1 MNTQKPLQLSY
12 KNDEYWFPQIGPQ
25 LDATFDEH
33 RLVFDN
39 KIGKGEFYRIVIE
52 PGLHLLKAEATF
64 HRPVTFIQQSGSGTG
79 FYVLASNLSDQLI
92 KAMTGEQEYKLG
104 YGSEN
109 GIYFSSPLLT
119 ISYIFKPTYH
129 YHIIFIGLS
138 HERIC
143 NFISRQPET
152 QQPLLKSLIS
162 NKKPIYHVEC
172 LDMQFMAIVK
182 DIDKHLHD
190 GRLNNLLLHSRA
202 LELCHHLLLRV
213 EQRRSGPGRKVHPD
227 DISRL
232 DEIRRALLDG
242 YQEACPPIEEA
253 ARKAA
258 MSPTKFKTLFKQIY
272 GHTYYQFYKNVRM
285 HKAREL
291 LEQQQM
297 NVSEVGYLLGY
308 NNLGKFTKAF
318 KTVFSV
324 APSTLVNS

>member
-1 MNTQKPLQLSY
+1 
-12 KNDEYWFPQIGPQ
+12 
-25 LDATFDEH
+25 
-33 RLVFDN
+33 
-39 KIGKGEFYRIVIE
+39 
-52 PGLHLLKAEATF
+52 
-64 HRPVTFIQQSGSGTG
+64 
-79 FYVLASNLSDQLI
+79 
-92 KAMTGEQEYKLG
+92 
-104 YGSEN
+104 
-109 GIYFSSPLLT
+109 
-119 ISYIFKPTYH
+119 
-129 YHIIFIGLS
+129 
-138 HERIC
+138 
-143 NFISRQPET
+143 
-152 QQPLLKSLIS
+152 
-162 NKKPIYHVEC
+162 
-172 LDMQFMAIVK
+172 MQFMAIVK

-232 DEIRRALLDG
+232 EEIRRALLDG
-242 YQEACPPIEEA
+242 YQDACPPIEEA

-291 LEQQQM
+291 LEQQRM

-324 APSTLVNS
+324 APSALVNS